1 MLLTRNFYEE
11 FQAKTLEF
19 NAERNT
25 LKLQFV
31 SKIPQ
36 DVKTYEIYSNHV
48 LKVGTSITSADG
60 LSSAQIE
67 EVDAEWHRDQPWA
80 LKNEHMGKPVRW
92 GVATLGDEDEDY
104 MYIRMCV
111 CIYIYNVS

>member
-1 MLLTRNFYEE
+1 MFFAICL
-11 FQAKTLEF
+11 FQAEVLEF

-25 LKLQFV
+25 LKLQFGGT
-31 SKIPQ
+31 SK
-36 DVKTYEIYSNHV
+36 KYEIYSNLV

-80 LKNEHMGKPVRW
+80 LKNEHMGKPVRL

>member
-1 MLLTRNFYEE
+1 MVISNQHQSVADAQLSDEE
-11 FQAKTLEF
+11 FQAKALEF

-36 DVKTYEIYSNHV
+36 DVKKYEIYSNHV
-48 LKVGTSITSADG
+48 LKIGTSITSADG

-80 LKNEHMGKPVRW
+80 LKTEHMGKPVRW
-92 GVATLGDEDEDY
+92 VVATLRDDDG
-104 MYIRMCV
+104 
-111 CIYIYNVS
+111 